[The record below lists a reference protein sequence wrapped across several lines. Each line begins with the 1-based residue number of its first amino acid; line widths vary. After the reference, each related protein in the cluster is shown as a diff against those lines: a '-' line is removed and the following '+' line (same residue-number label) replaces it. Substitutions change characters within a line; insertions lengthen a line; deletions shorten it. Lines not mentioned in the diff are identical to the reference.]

1 MSDRTDHPTGELSL
15 VALPPHKLAPG
26 ESYPDAMVERGF
38 DHWSMT
44 RNAEAVAQL
53 LRTEFGPEVRTPSAR
68 CIREWVHY
76 HGWPARADH
85 DWRSNQG
92 RTLFEM
98 RVQAV
103 AGFRLGLQNLLLAAT
118 GGIPDPADAVVRLK
132 AAELAIRLVERG
144 VIPLAAIEP
153 PTADV
158 DERTL
163 SRPERE
169 ALAGERMARRRQQ
182 SG

>member
-1 MSDRTDHPTGELSL
+1 MTDRTKRSSWVMRNHTDRPTAERSLMPLPSQKLS
-15 VALPPHKLAPG
+15 PG

-38 DHWSMT
+38 EHWSVT
-44 RNAEAVAQL
+44 RNAEAVAQM
-53 LRTEFGPEVRTPSAR
+53 LRNEFGPEVRTPSAR

-76 HGWPARADH
+76 HGWPARADN

-92 RTLFEM
+92 KTLFEM

-118 GGIPDPADAVVRLK
+118 GGIADPAEAVIRLK
-132 AAELAIRLVERG
+132 AAELSIRLVERG

-153 PTADV
+153 PIEDV
-158 DERTL
+158 DESTL
-163 SRPERE
+163 T
-169 ALAGERMARRRQQ
+169 
-182 SG
+182 